1 MIKGN
6 DGSYALGLL
15 DVQDSM
21 PGHLNIRAA
30 GRSQSSGFIGREI
43 RNHDFSDFS
52 RPWFPIQTLNSS
64 SQYTVSFHAGSF
76 SIHHACWTLWDLTNQ
91 QPNLLGHILRRLSL
105 SAILKAEQAKVW
117 QQPVLFRE
125 WGGVSCSES
134 THPFLCWIMAN
145 AGFMCPQVQKG
156 INNCSF
162 WLMKSKN
169 TSSSSENKQYHFLT
183 TWT

>member
-21 PGHLNIRAA
+21 TGHLNIRAA

-76 SIHHACWTLWDLTNQ
+76 SIRQQISKLTVTGLLNPLGLDQPTAQLARTYIAPAFLVSHSQGWT
-91 QPNLLGHILRRLSL
+91 
-105 SAILKAEQAKVW
+105 
-117 QQPVLFRE
+117 
-125 WGGVSCSES
+125 SE
-134 THPFLCWIMAN
+134 
-145 AGFMCPQVQKG
+145 G
-156 INNCSF
+156 
-162 WLMKSKN
+162 
-169 TSSSSENKQYHFLT
+169 LT
-183 TWT
+183 TTRSIQRMGRCFMQWVDTSVPLLNYGQRRFYVPTSPERD